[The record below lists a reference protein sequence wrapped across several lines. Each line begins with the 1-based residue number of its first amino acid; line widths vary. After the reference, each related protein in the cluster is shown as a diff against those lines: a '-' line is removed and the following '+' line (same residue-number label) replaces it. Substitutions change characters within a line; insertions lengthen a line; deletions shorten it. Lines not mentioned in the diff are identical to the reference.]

1 MKLCG
6 RCYEE
11 VDELFDS
18 NCIEKPE
25 ELIGQPIGQYHCP
38 DCGAMLM
45 AGVKHFDLCERCL
58 NRKHPEF
65 DKRKK

>member
-25 ELIGQPIGQYHCP
+25 ELIGQSIGQYHCP
-38 DCGAMLM
+38 NCGTMIM
-45 AGVKHFDLCERCL
+45 AGIEHFKVCKRCVE
-58 NRKHPEF
+58 RKHPVF
-65 DKRKK
+65 DSI